1 MTDPLLEDTTS
12 ADDVWAVV
20 VVTVEVFVVEAGAPA
35 ERIQKQNIKVKS
47 EDGPKQITNSEIVE
61 YIGIKR

>member
-20 VVTVEVFVVEAGAPA
+20 VVTVDVVVVAGVPA
-35 ERIQKQNIKVKS
+35 IK
-47 EDGPKQITNSEIVE
+47 I
-61 YIGIKR
+61 